1 MLNFSEES
9 KLFIVRFMNL
19 IDTCGLMKLKESQE
33 LMIDSAFTIIQIN
46 SSHWSKHENE
56 ANLLFKMTVLKSLS
70 LLPFLENRTYSN
82 AINTSKF
89 QVPLDPFS
97 RSTIV
102 RSQLEVNV
110 NFYNIFLQS
119 KNEEELKLKY
129 SLWFFNG
136 LNNRQSYR
144 INKYSKYA
152 DYFRRSFQDFYIY
165 KLFYCIL

>member
-1 MLNFSEES
+1 MLNFSEDS

-33 LMIDSAFTIIQIN
+33 LMIDLAFTIIQIH

-56 ANLLFKMTVLKSLS
+56 ANLVFQMTVLKSLP
-70 LLPFLENRTYSN
+70 LLPFLENRTFSN

-97 RSTIV
+97 RSNFV

-110 NFYNIFLQS
+110 NFYNIFLKS

-129 SLWFFNG
+129 SLWVFNG

-144 INKYSKYA
+144 INKDSKNV
-152 DYFRRSFQDFYIY
+152 DYFRR
-165 KLFYCIL
+165 